1 MSFKEHE
8 EIKQSVRQFYGN
20 IAKTHNDL
28 SKTTQASSCCG
39 PVQIMEK
46 PEKSP
51 SCCGKPD
58 ISEENIYQLKGY
70 KKEEIEKFSD
80 INSLKMGLG
89 CGNPTAVASLK
100 TGEVV
105 VDLGSGGGFDC
116 FLAAKQVGENGKVI
130 GVDMTPDML
139 SKARANAKKLG
150 ASNVDFRLGEI
161 EHLPVA
167 DNTADIII
175 SNCVINLAPDKLSVY
190 REAFRIL
197 KPGGRLAIADT
208 MANDVLPEEV
218 KNDLKLW
225 SCCIGGAITV
235 KETEQKLKEAGF
247 EDIKISVNK
256 EYQDTV
262 KEWASKTG
270 KKDMEIFSAYIE
282 AKKPL

>member
-1 MSFKEHE
+1 MSSKEHD

-20 IAKTHNDL
+20 IAKTNSD
-28 SKTTQASSCCG
+28 SSNTSQASSCCG

-46 PEKSP
+46 QEKKATA
-51 SCCGKPD
+51 CCAKPGASD
-58 ISEENIYQLKGY
+58 DNLYELKGY
-70 KKEEIEKFSD
+70 KTEELDSFSD
-80 INSLKMGLG
+80 IDSLKMGLG
-89 CGNPTAVASLK
+89 CGNPTAIASLK
-100 TGEVV
+100 SGEIV

-116 FLAAKQVGENGKVI
+116 FLAAKQVGEKGKVI

-150 ASNVDFRLGEI
+150 AANVEFRLGEI
-161 EHLPVA
+161 EHLPIA

-190 REAFRIL
+190 KEAFRVL

-208 MANDVLPEEV
+208 MAKDVLPEEV

-225 SCCIGGAITV
+225 SCCIGGAITAD
-235 KETEQKLKEAGF
+235 ETEKKLKEAGF
-247 EDIKISVNK
+247 LEITITANK
-256 EYQDTV
+256 DYQDTID
-262 KEWASKTG
+262 KWSSKSAQ
-270 KKDMEIFSAYIE
+270 IFPAYIE